1 MVQLFPSLPFLAE
14 ETHWSWAARLAA
26 FHIRGPVATFLR
38 DLGLE
43 PSTFF
48 VGDHDEVARLC
59 GIAGQDPEPV
69 LQSTLSR
76 QKGNVHRLGEELLNK
91 SLCPVENVRF
101 CPTCLSEDDA
111 EADRMGQHNSV
122 HRHERLVWRL
132 TPVSCCATHGKPLLC
147 LPRPHGKRERGVFGD
162 SVPEAGRVSREA
174 ECQTKS
180 HMTSPLQEYIAGRI
194 AGQTGP
200 NWLDR
205 QPLEQAILS
214 TQLLGAALGFGP
226 HTFLRDLTHQERA
239 AAETIGW
246 DYVAQGENGLRDA
259 LQILQDQAGPKRTK
273 RAHLIETFG
282 ILMNGTHPLAASAP
296 LARLLQ
302 EHITDLAAPG

>member
-14 ETHWSWAARLAA
+14 ETHWSWATRLAA

-43 PSTFF
+43 PFTFL

-59 GIAGQDPEPV
+59 ELAGQNPQPV

-76 QKGNVHRLGEELLNK
+76 QKGNIHRLGEELLNK

-111 EADRMGQHNSV
+111 KADRMGQHNSV

-132 TPVSCCATHGKPLLC
+132 TPVSCCATHGRPLLC
-147 LPRPHGKRERGVFGD
+147 LPRPDGQRERGVFGD
-162 SVPEAGRVSREA
+162 SVPRAGRVSREV
-174 ECQTKS
+174 ECQS
-180 HMTSPLQEYIAGRI
+180 ECHMTSPLQEYIAGRI

-200 NWLDR
+200 IWLDR
-205 QPLEQAILS
+205 QPLEQSILS

-226 HTFLRDLTHQERA
+226 LTFFSSRPDAPGTRGCGDHRLGSRCPGRERPPRCSPDPSGSGR
-239 AAETIGW
+239 AETNEAGT
-246 DYVAQGENGLRDA
+246 YYRDVRHPDERNA
-259 LQILQDQAGPKRTK
+259 SSSCICPAR
-273 RAHLIETFG
+273 
-282 ILMNGTHPLAASAP
+282 PLAAGAH
-296 LARLLQ
+296 R
-302 EHITDLAAPG
+302 